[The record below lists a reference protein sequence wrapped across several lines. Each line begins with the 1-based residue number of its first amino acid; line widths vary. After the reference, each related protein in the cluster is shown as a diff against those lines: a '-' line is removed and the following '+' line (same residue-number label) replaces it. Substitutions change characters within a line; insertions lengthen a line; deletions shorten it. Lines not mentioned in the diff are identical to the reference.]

1 MLCSL
6 EVSHSTFG
14 HPEPENLPRD
24 TSTAM
29 TLMNPF
35 LIFVLH
41 CHLNSRLPTTE
52 RYRCVKQA
60 SAHCRPSGWESPQ
73 TGHGHMGKAKP
84 WCLSTGRDFGCLC
97 ASSFPGMQSWV
108 MTWWTCRAVGG
119 GGSRHTQ
126 TQQFVGFPAAALCY
140 RLSGGGVP
148 TGRQTHSRQ
157 GPRGALVNR
166 GLWLV
171 THPG

>member
-6 EVSHSTFG
+6 EVSHSTLG

-41 CHLNSRLPTTE
+41 CHLNARLPTTE
-52 RYRCVKQA
+52 RYRCVKRA
-60 SAHCRPSGWESPQ
+60 SAHCRPTDWTRTQGEGEAVVSVRWPG
-73 TGHGHMGKAKP
+73 
-84 WCLSTGRDFGCLC
+84 FGCLC

-108 MTWWTCRAVGG
+108 TADGHAGQWGA
-119 GGSRHTQ
+119 
-126 TQQFVGFPAAALCY
+126 
-140 RLSGGGVP
+140 GGV
-148 TGRQTHSRQ
+148 GTHRHNSSRGSPLPHCAIGEWWW
-157 GPRGALVNR
+157 GPHWQADSQQAGTTRCSRG
-166 GLWLV
+166 
-171 THPG
+171 

>member
-41 CHLNSRLPTTE
+41 CHLNARLPTTE
-52 RYRCVKQA
+52 RYRCVKWA
-60 SAHCRPSGWESPQ
+60 SAHCRPTDWTWTWGEGEAVVSVRWPGI
-73 TGHGHMGKAKP
+73 
-84 WCLSTGRDFGCLC
+84 GCWC

-108 MTWWTCRAVGG
+108 T
-119 GGSRHTQ
+119 S
-126 TQQFVGFPAAALCY
+126 
-140 RLSGGGVP
+140 SGGRGESAHTDTTVRGVP
-148 TGRQTHSRQ
+148 PLPHCAIGEWWRGPHWQADSQQAGTTRCSR
-157 GPRGALVNR
+157 G
-166 GLWLV
+166 
-171 THPG
+171 